1 MKSMERLSLEQLER
15 KSRVGQSVLFL
26 SMLAVD
32 AFPKMSKNP
41 AFRGDYLIFILLA
54 MSGNAGVQFVQLAL
68 MNRMQLCD
76 FRRADIKILEEAK
89 EFHSYFTLCAG
100 MLLTILETKPSQ

>member
-1 MKSMERLSLEQLER
+1 MDRPSSEHSER
-15 KSRVGQSVLFL
+15 KSRFGQSVLFL

-32 AFPKMSKNP
+32 AFPKLSKNP

-54 MSGNAGVQFVQLAL
+54 MSGNAAVQFVQLAL

-76 FRRADIKILEEAK
+76 FRRADIKILEEIN
-89 EFHSYFTLCAG
+89 EFGTYCILRAG
-100 MLLTILETKPSQ
+100 MLLTILETNRSQ